1 MTKKIFG
8 LAAAF
13 LLMAYLIPSF
23 VSAPYFNYLYAREN
37 GFVAWLLF
45 GEVVATVKSFAWPY
59 FALERFNGSSPSD
72 DTTLLLAEQGDAKAQ
87 NKLGFVY
94 DAGQGVRQDYAEAV
108 KWYRKAA
115 DQGNASAE
123 YNLGSMYANGQ
134 GVPQDDADAVKWF
147 RKAADQDNAA
157 AEYDLGSMYRD
168 GRGVPQDYA
177 EAMKWFRKAAN
188 RGLAA
193 AENNIGGMY
202 DTGKG
207 VRQDAAEAVKWYRK
221 GADHGSAL
229 AQFNLAICYS
239 SGQGVPQDFV
249 QASKWFDLA
258 AAGFPASDT
267 ELRTKA
273 IRARDLVASKMTPS
287 QIAEAQALTREW
299 KPQ

>member
-1 MTKKIFG
+1 M
-8 LAAAF
+8 AF
-13 LLMAYLIPSF
+13 I
-23 VSAPYFNYLYAREN
+23 RK
-37 GFVAWLLF
+37 
-45 GEVVATVKSFAWPY
+45 VVATVKSFAWPY

-147 RKAADQDNAA
+147 RKAA
-157 AEYDLGSMYRD
+157 
-168 GRGVPQDYA
+168 
-177 EAMKWFRKAAN
+177 N
-188 RGLAA
+188 RGLVA

-249 QASKWFDLA
+249 QASKWFNLA

>member
-1 MTKKIFG
+1 VTKKIFG

-87 NKLGFVY
+87 DKLGFAY
-94 DAGQGVRQDYAEAV
+94 DTGQGVRQDYAEAV

-177 EAMKWFRKAAN
+177 EAMKWFRKAAD